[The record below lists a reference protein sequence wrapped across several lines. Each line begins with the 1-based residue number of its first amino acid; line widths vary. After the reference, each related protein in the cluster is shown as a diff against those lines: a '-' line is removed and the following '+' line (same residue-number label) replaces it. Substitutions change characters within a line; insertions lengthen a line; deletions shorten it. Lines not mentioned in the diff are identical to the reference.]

1 MKKNQFPPGW
11 SEKKVQKLLAYY
23 EKQTEEEAVAED
35 EAVFADNRET
45 VMQIPWELLPRVRE
59 MLAKYQLNTQTHP

>member
-11 SEKKVQKLLAYY
+11 SEKKVRQLLAYY

-35 EAVFADNRET
+35 EAVFADNQET
-45 VMQIPWELLPRVRE
+45 VIQIPWELLPRVRE
-59 MLAKYQLNTQTHP
+59 MLAKYQLNTQTHL

>member
-11 SEKKVQKLLAYY
+11 SEKKVQQLLAYY

-35 EAVFADNRET
+35 EAVFADNQET
-45 VMQIPWELLPRVRE
+45 VIQIPWELLPRVRE